1 MMQNCDN
8 QAVLYQGE
16 PQQSVPIHPAVKD
29 TLGKRPLNTVIKMEP
44 KAEQV
49 SSTERLVMKQEP
61 GEVTEV
67 G

>member
-1 MMQNCDN
+1 M
-8 QAVLYQGE
+8 
-16 PQQSVPIHPAVKD
+16 PIHPAVKD